1 MAIKESTHWYDGD
14 GKPAYTVIGKNGRER
29 NTTLRDAREM
39 NLYPSVTTIINV
51 AAKPSLENWKIDQA
65 LMAALTLPERQD
77 ESLDDFI
84 KRAKQDAKEQG
95 IKAAQRGTE
104 IHAQIEAGFSGK
116 DSSAYQSV
124 RSELNSLFP
133 SRDWIAEGSFAS
145 DIGFG
150 GKIDLYGEDVF
161 VDFKTKDGLPDKAPV
176 YDEHGIQ
183 LSAYAA
189 GMGVSQP
196 QRLSIFIDRNDPTK
210 VLSHLWDEDS
220 HQKHLQMFLSLL
232 TYWQASKGYK
242 PSISIKDEE
251 NNANISYR
259 IQRL

>member
-1 MAIKESTHWYDGD
+1 MAIKESTHWYDCE
-14 GKPAYTVIGKNGRER
+14 GKPMYTIIGKNGRER

-39 NLYPSVTTIINV
+39 NLYPSVTTIIGV

-65 LMAALTLPERQD
+65 LMAALTLPQRED

-116 DSSAYQSV
+116 HSQAYQAV
-124 RSELNSLFP
+124 RDELDKLFP
-133 SRDWIAEGSFAS
+133 DRDWIAEGSFS
-145 DIGFG
+145 CDLGFG

-161 VDFKTKDGLPDKAPV
+161 VDFKTKDGLPEKAPV
-176 YDEHGIQ
+176 YDEHGMQ
-183 LSAYAA
+183 LSAYAQ

-196 QRLSIFIDRNDPTK
+196 QRLSIFIDRTDPTK
-210 VLSHLWDEDS
+210 VLSYLWDTET
-220 HQKHLQMFLSLL
+220 HQKHLDMFLSLL
-232 TYWQASKGYK
+232 AYWQSSKGYK
-242 PSISIKDEE
+242 PCTMQNQNHQS
-251 NNANISYR
+251 AY
-259 IQRL
+259 